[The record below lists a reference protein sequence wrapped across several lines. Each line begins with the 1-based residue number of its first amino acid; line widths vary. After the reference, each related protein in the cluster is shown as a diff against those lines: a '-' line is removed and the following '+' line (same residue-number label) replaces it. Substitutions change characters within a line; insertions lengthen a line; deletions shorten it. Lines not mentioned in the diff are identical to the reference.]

1 MDSGTGEIL
10 TKKSAREN
18 NIRIPMVKSI
28 SERMLDTI
36 CRIQQCAP
44 SEREFVTY
52 ILKMRNRRGGLVVD
66 LGTAIDLWIA
76 HQHPDIRSSDK
87 ARKRKRLAET
97 LEKRRIMVNSQ
108 TLTSD
113 LQVLGNP
120 TKQEIIEESAR
131 VFEVLKPLGH
141 AALSVV

>member
-52 ILKMRNRRGGLVVD
+52 ILKMHNRRGGLVVD
-66 LGTAIDLWIA
+66 LRDGTW
-76 HQHPDIRSSDK
+76 
-87 ARKRKRLAET
+87 T
-97 LEKRRIMVNSQ
+97 F
-108 TLTSD
+108 
-113 LQVLGNP
+113 G
-120 TKQEIIEESAR
+120 
-131 VFEVLKPLGH
+131 
-141 AALSVV
+141 